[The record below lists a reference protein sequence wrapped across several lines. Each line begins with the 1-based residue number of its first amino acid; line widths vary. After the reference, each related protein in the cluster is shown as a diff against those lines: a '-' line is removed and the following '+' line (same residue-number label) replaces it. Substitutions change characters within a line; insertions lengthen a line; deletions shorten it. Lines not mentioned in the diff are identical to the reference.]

1 MKSPSIFLMLF
12 VLLAD
17 MSAAE
22 PVDHLLGNPK
32 APAAED
38 PLAKPQNPPGPQR
51 AERGP
56 RGPME
61 ERGREFMRNRIERMK
76 ESGVTR
82 EEMQKLRT
90 ALEGIAQNEGVRA
103 ARAEAEQARQ
113 AVRNA
118 LQAFARSKGLPTPG
132 SSQAGEQPARPG
144 SEKMQEIRRAMA
156 EARNDPAVQAAYEQA
171 KVAGKKLRDTVRA
184 ALVASDATLAPIIDK
199 MGDARDSLLDASGE
213 NRGPRGP
220 RRGERGEGK
229 PGESTPPAQP
239 AEPGS

>member
-1 MKSPSIFLMLF
+1 MKKFLPA
-12 VLLAD
+12 LLIGISLVAE
-17 MSAAE
+17 SAAAE

-38 PLAKPQNPPGPQR
+38 PLAKAQNTPGPQR

-61 ERGREFMRNRIERMK
+61 ERGREFIRNRVERMK

-82 EEMQKLRT
+82 EEMQKLRS

-113 AVRNA
+113 AVRTA

-132 SSQAGEQPARPG
+132 SSEAGEKSARPG
-144 SEKMQEIRRAMA
+144 AEKMQEIRRAMS

-171 KVAGKKLRDTVRA
+171 KIAGKKLRDTVRA
-184 ALVASDATLAPIIDK
+184 ALIANDATLAPILDK
-199 MGDARDSLLDASGE
+199 MGDMRNDLLDASGE
-213 NRGPRGP
+213 KRGPRGP
-220 RRGERGEGK
+220 RGGEKGTVK
-229 PGESTPPAQP
+229 PSESAPSGA
-239 AEPGS
+239 GS

>member
-1 MKSPSIFLMLF
+1 MKFLPA
-12 VLLAD
+12 LLVGLLLVAE
-17 MSAAE
+17 STAVE

-38 PLAKPQNPPGPQR
+38 PLLKPQNVPGPQR

-82 EEMQKLRT
+82 EEMQKLRS

-113 AVRNA
+113 AVRTA

-132 SSQAGEQPARPG
+132 SSEAGEKPPRPG

-171 KVAGKKLRDTVRA
+171 KIAGKKLRDTVRA
-184 ALVASDATLAPIIDK
+184 ALVASDATLAPILDK

-213 NRGPRGP
+213 KRGPRGP
-220 RRGERGEGK
+220 RGDEKSSGERDK
-229 PGESTPPAQP
+229 PAPAAAP
-239 AEPGS
+239 SGDR

>member
-1 MKSPSIFLMLF
+1 MKLLSAFLMLL
-12 VLLAD
+12 VLVAD
-17 MSAAE
+17 ASAAE

-61 ERGREFMRNRIERMK
+61 ERGREFMRDRIERMK
-76 ESGVTR
+76 ETGVTR
-82 EEMQKLRT
+82 EEMQKLRS

-113 AVRNA
+113 AVRTA

-132 SSQAGEQPARPG
+132 SSEAGEKSPRPG
-144 SEKMQEIRRAMA
+144 TEKMQEIRRAMA

-171 KVAGKKLRDTVRA
+171 KIAGKKLRDTVRA
-184 ALVASDATLAPIIDK
+184 ALVASDATLAPILDK
-199 MGDARDSLLDASGE
+199 MGDMRDGLLDASGE
-213 NRGPRGP
+213 KRGPRGP
-220 RRGERGEGK
+220 RGGEKGEPK
-229 PGESTPPAQP
+229 PGEPAPPAP
-239 AEPGS
+239 RSGSGN